1 MRETNLC
8 THVDIAIEIHKDKYS
23 FKPLQLSPQF
33 PLVLL
38 QLHMLVRI
46 FYTPRNRKINSET
59 YDIRQKEYNN
69 L

>member
-8 THVDIAIEIHKDKYS
+8 THVDIAIEIDKDKHS

-38 QLHMLVRI
+38 QLHLLVRI
-46 FYTPRNRKINSET
+46 FDTPTNRKINSET